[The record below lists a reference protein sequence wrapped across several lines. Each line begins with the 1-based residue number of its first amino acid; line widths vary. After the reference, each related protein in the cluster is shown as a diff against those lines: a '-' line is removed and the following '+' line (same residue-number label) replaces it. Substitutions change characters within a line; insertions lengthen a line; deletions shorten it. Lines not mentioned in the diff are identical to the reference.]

1 MTRITT
7 IAAAAVLAA
16 LASSP
21 VFSQSSGEATKT
33 GNIITGPDSG
43 KGTTGENGGSAQI
56 GAVGNGP
63 STKHYQPPVATGLD
77 LKGPTKTEG
86 PFAE

>member
-1 MTRITT
+1 MTRIKI
-7 IAAAAVLAA
+7 IAAAAALAA

-21 VFSQSSGEATKT
+21 VFSQSSETAKPGNAPAGGGITQTSPIGDGANTKY
-33 GNIITGPDSG
+33 
-43 KGTTGENGGSAQI
+43 
-56 GAVGNGP
+56 
-63 STKHYQPPVATGLD
+63 YQPPVATGLD

>member
-7 IAAAAVLAA
+7 MAAAVA
-16 LASSP
+16 LAMLAGSP
-21 VFSQSSGEATKT
+21 VFSQSDGPVKPGDGMSSPHT
-33 GNIITGPDSG
+33 GM
-43 KGTTGENGGSAQI
+43 GTTDDNGGGTQI
-56 GAVGNGP
+56 DPVGHGP
-63 STKHYQPPVATGLD
+63 SSKYYQPPVTTGLD

>member
-7 IAAAAVLAA
+7 MAAAVALAM

-21 VFSQSSGEATKT
+21 VFSQSDGPVKPGDGMSSPHT
-33 GNIITGPDSG
+33 GM
-43 KGTTGENGGSAQI
+43 GTTGDKGGSTQI
-56 GAVGNGP
+56 DPVGNGP
-63 STKHYQPPVATGLD
+63 SSKYYQPPVTTGLD

>member
-7 IAAAAVLAA
+7 MALAAALVT

-21 VFSQSSGEATKT
+21 VLSQSPGGPAKSGDSITGMGTIGDNGGSTKT
-33 GNIITGPDSG
+33 GPTSD
-43 KGTTGENGGSAQI
+43 
-56 GAVGNGP
+56 GP
-63 STKHYQPPVATGLD
+63 STKYYQPPVATGLD